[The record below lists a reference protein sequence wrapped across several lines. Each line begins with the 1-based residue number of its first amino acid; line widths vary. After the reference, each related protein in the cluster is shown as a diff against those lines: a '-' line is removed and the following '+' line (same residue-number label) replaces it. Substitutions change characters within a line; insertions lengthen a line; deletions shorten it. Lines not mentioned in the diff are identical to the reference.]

1 MKKLKNIFGTLLL
14 ASSLFFTGCYNAVFY
29 EIHQDV
35 ESEDATVSGTIN
47 QITRYTLQDSNKTEY
62 LVCNADGG
70 LRYKLASNRSH
81 GSWSTYNHLPFSL
94 HSYDYY
100 ATSHNGEQIIQVL
113 ADETHLYLLTCVYF
127 DDNDEG
133 TVAPKYVKLWS
144 AEITDWNSDP
154 SWKCINTST
163 SETKEQIFKV
173 YKNSSSGYYYS
184 AFCIFSTNSIN
195 PANRKVYV
203 RSGKYGA
210 YYATKSKIS
219 TSEIQTPVYYE
230 VDPTSSNGVKEIAS
244 MPVTWSGASVT
255 TSYTNINVCS
265 AVDISGQ
272 TFFFTGA
279 AAVTNECYKPTDDKY
294 ADLIYENVEKNA
306 KIQEGESESKIT
318 YNAPTCVYWG
328 SGSTLY
334 YITDVTATSAKS
346 ISASHNISALAVC
359 KDSILIGMGN
369 TSAYSSSTSG
379 GITHSYLSSGVPTGT
394 TDFSTNAASQISS
407 GYIVFSLLNANPAED
422 ETASALYASI
432 GFCGT
437 GSSTAVSY
445 SSVGL
450 WSYYPSRG
458 NWNRE

>member
-1 MKKLKNIFGTLLL
+1 MKKLKNIFGALLL
-14 ASSLFFTGCYNAVFY
+14 ASSLFFAGCYNAVFY

-81 GSWSTYNHLPFSL
+81 GSWSTYDYLPFSL

-113 ADETHLYLLTCVYF
+113 ADKTHLYLLTCVYF

-133 TVAPKYVKLWS
+133 TVAPKYVKLWT
-144 AEITDWNSDP
+144 AEISDWNSDP

-163 SETKEQIFKV
+163 SETAGQIFKV

-219 TSEIQTPVYYE
+219 TSEIQKPVYYE
-230 VDPTSSNGVKEIAS
+230 VDPDAENGVKELTT
-244 MPVTWSGASVT
+244 MPTTWSGGSVT
-255 TSYTNINVCS
+255 TSYTSINVCS
-265 AVDISGQ
+265 AAYFNNQ
-272 TFFFTGA
+272 TNFFTGA
-279 AAVTNECYKPTDDKY
+279 AAVTNEKYTDMTY
-294 ADLIYENVEKNA
+294 TDLASNL
-306 KIQEGESESKIT
+306 T
-318 YNAPTCVYWG
+318 YTEPDCVYWG

-334 YITDVTATSAKS
+334 YNNDFTATSAKGS

-359 KDSILIGMGN
+359 ADSILIGMGN

>member
-1 MKKLKNIFGTLLL
+1 MKKLKNIFGSLLL
-14 ASSLFFTGCYNAVFY
+14 ASSLFFAGCYNAVFY

-81 GSWSTYNHLPFSL
+81 GSWYTYNHLPFSL

-113 ADETHLYLLTCVYF
+113 ADSKNLYLLTCVYF

-133 TVAPKYVKLWS
+133 TVAPKYVKLWT
-144 AEITDWNSDP
+144 AEITDWGAADTWN
-154 SWKCINTST
+154 CINTST
-163 SETKEQIFKV
+163 SETAGQVFKV

-219 TSEIQTPVYYE
+219 TSEIQNPVYYE
-230 VDPTSSNGVKEIAS
+230 VDPDAENGVKELTT
-244 MPVTWSGASVT
+244 MPTTWSGGSVT
-255 TSYTNINVCS
+255 TDYSSINVCS
-265 AVDISGQ
+265 AAYFNDK
-272 TFFFTGA
+272 TNFFTA
-279 AAVTNECYKPTDDKY
+279 PAVATNESSANSYT
-294 ADLIYENVEKNA
+294 
-306 KIQEGESESKIT
+306 
-318 YNAPTCVYWG
+318 PTCVYWG

-334 YITDVTATSAKS
+334 YITDVTATSASATGS

-359 KDSILIGMGN
+359 ADSILIGMGN

>member
-1 MKKLKNIFGTLLL
+1 MKKLKNIFTTLALT
-14 ASSLFFTGCYNAVFY
+14 SSLFFTGCYNAVFY

-81 GSWSTYNHLPFSL
+81 GSWSTYNYLPFSL

-113 ADETHLYLLTCVYF
+113 ADKTHLYLLTCVYF

-144 AEITDWNSDP
+144 AEISDWNSDP

-163 SETKEQIFKV
+163 SETKNQIFKV

-230 VDPTSSNGVKEIAS
+230 VDPDAENGVKALTT
-244 MPVTWSGASVT
+244 MPTTWSGASVT
-255 TSYTNINVCS
+255 TSYKSINVCS
-265 AVDISGQ
+265 AAYFNNQ
-272 TFFFTGA
+272 TYFFTGA
-279 AAVTNECYKPTDDKY
+279 AAVTNEKYTDMTY
-294 ADLIYENVEKNA
+294 TDLASN
-306 KIQEGESESKIT
+306 ST
-318 YNAPTCVYWG
+318 YTKPTCVYWG

-334 YITDVTATSAKS
+334 YITDVTATAANGS

-359 KDSILIGMGN
+359 ADSILIGMGN
-369 TSAYSSSTSG
+369 NSAYSSSTSG
-379 GITHSYLSSGVPTGT
+379 GITHSPLNSEGKPTGT
-394 TDFSTNAASQISS
+394 TDFSTNAASQIPSD
-407 GYIVFSLLNANPAED
+407 YIVFSLLNANPAET
-422 ETASALYASI
+422 ETSSALYASI
-432 GFCGT
+432 GFFGT
-437 GSSTAVSY
+437 GSFR
-445 SSVGL
+445 SVGL

>member
-14 ASSLFFTGCYNAVFY
+14 ASSLFFAGCYNAVFY

-81 GSWSTYNHLPFSL
+81 GSWSTYDHLPFSL

-100 ATSHNGEQIIQVL
+100 ATSHNGEQIIQIL
-113 ADETHLYLLTCVYF
+113 ADETNLYILTCVYF

-133 TVAPKYVKLWS
+133 TVAPKYVKLWT
-144 AEITDWNSDP
+144 AKITDWNSEA
-154 SWKCINTST
+154 SWGEPINIST
-163 SETKEQIFKV
+163 SETAGQVFKV

-230 VDPTSSNGVKEIAS
+230 VTPTGVNEKSDITT
-244 MPVTWSGASVT
+244 VWSGSSQTSLSSSINISSAAYFNDKVNFFASPAVIT
-255 TSYTNINVCS
+255 NEKFSDAEVPYTNV
-265 AVDISGQ
+265 A
-272 TFFFTGA
+272 TTG
-279 AAVTNECYKPTDDKY
+279 
-294 ADLIYENVEKNA
+294 
-306 KIQEGESESKIT
+306 T
-318 YNAPTCVYWG
+318 YVAPTCVYWG

-334 YITDVTATSAKS
+334 YITDVTATSAKGS

-359 KDSILIGMGN
+359 ADSILIGMGN

>member
-47 QITRYTLQDSNKTEY
+47 QITRYTLQDDDKTEY

-70 LRYKLASNRSH
+70 LRYKLASDRDH
-81 GSWSTYNHLPFSL
+81 GSWSTYGHLPFSL

-100 ATSHNGEQIIQVL
+100 ATQHNGEQIIQVL
-113 ADETHLYLLTCVYF
+113 ADSTNLYVLTCVYF

-133 TVAPKYVKLWS
+133 TVAPKYIKLWT
-144 AEITDWNSDP
+144 ATITDWNKSKSSD
-154 SWKCINTST
+154 WNCIDIST
-163 SETKEQIFKV
+163 SETKNQIFKV
-173 YKNSSSGYYYS
+173 YKNSTSGYYYS

-195 PANRKVYV
+195 PENRKVYV
-203 RSGKYGA
+203 RSGKAGA

-219 TSEIQTPVYYE
+219 KTEIQTPVYYE
-230 VDPTSSNGVKEIAS
+230 ITPSGPNLKDDITTVWNGGSQTSLTEKL
-244 MPVTWSGASVT
+244 
-255 TSYTNINVCS
+255 NICS
-265 AVDISGQ
+265 ASYFSNQIN
-272 TFFFTGA
+272 FFTSP
-279 AAVTNECYKPTDDKY
+279 AVATDEFYELLSPYKDNDDEYLFYENLVKNEDDKIEY
-294 ADLIYENVEKNA
+294 HEPK
-306 KIQEGESESKIT
+306 
-318 YNAPTCVYWG
+318 CVYWG

-334 YITDVTATSAKS
+334 YITDVTATKS
-346 ISASHNISALAVC
+346 NGSIGTSNNISALAVC
-359 KDSILIGMGN
+359 ADSILIGMGN

-394 TDFSTNAASQISS
+394 RDFSTNAASQISS

>member
-1 MKKLKNIFGTLLL
+1 MKKLKNIFTTLALT
-14 ASSLFFTGCYNAVFY
+14 SSLFFTGCYNAVFY

-113 ADETHLYLLTCVYF
+113 ADSTNLYLLTCVYF

-133 TVAPKYVKLWS
+133 TVAPKYIKLWT
-144 AEITDWNSDP
+144 AKITGWDKADTWTP
-154 SWKCINTST
+154 INIST
-163 SETKEQIFKV
+163 SETKNQIFKV

-230 VDPTSSNGVKEIAS
+230 VDPDAENGVKELTT
-244 MPVTWSGASVT
+244 MPTTWSGGSVT
-255 TSYTNINVCS
+255 TSYTSINVCS
-265 AVDISGQ
+265 ATYFNNQ
-272 TFFFTGA
+272 TYFFTGA

-294 ADLIYENVEKNA
+294 ADLIYENVEKNEA
-306 KIQEGESESKIT
+306 DGKIKYT
-318 YNAPTCVYWG
+318 KPTCVYWG

-334 YITDVTATSAKS
+334 YITDSAATEATGS
-346 ISASHNISALAVC
+346 IGVSNNISALAVC
-359 KDSILIGMGN
+359 ADSILIGMGN

-379 GITHSYLSSGVPTGT
+379 GITHSYLNSEGKPTGT

-407 GYIVFSLLNANPAED
+407 GYIVFSLLNANPAET
-422 ETASALYASI
+422 ETSSALYASI